1 MYYSFGKFLSNV
13 AVEKKFHLEHVG
25 KFKNSVY
32 HWTIDL
38 DFWHTGTNL
47 GVKSR
52 KGVGP
57 NFLSSGASILPI
69 KQLKNIKSQELNFGD
84 VIHV

>member
-32 HWTIDL
+32 HWTTDL

-47 GVKSR
+47 GVT
-52 KGVGP
+52 KGGGP
-57 NFLSSGASILPI
+57 QFPVIRGFNGSHPTTQEY
-69 KQLKNIKSQELNFGD
+69 KKSQ
-84 VIHV
+84 I